1 MARKF
6 KFKKANGSC
15 CAANAPREEQRERI
29 HYDARNAAPIELRL
43 LARLELKK
51 RQLLHELAE
60 VLEQYQE
67 LTQEIESKK
76 IPVPWLP

>member
-1 MARKF
+1 M
-6 KFKKANGSC
+6 
-15 CAANAPREEQRERI
+15 
-29 HYDARNAAPIELRL
+29 ELRM

-67 LTQEIESKK
+67 LTREIESKK
-76 IPVPWLP
+76 VPVPWLPL